1 MRLDFV
7 SRHNEKMSPL
17 IYCWE
22 ETDSTYYA
30 EKFFLLL
37 PREYVV
43 EVENVGMVAIV
54 KKIENSCWKGKCD
67 D

>member
-37 PREYVV
+37 PGEYVV

-54 KKIENSCWKGKCD
+54 KK
-67 D
+67 